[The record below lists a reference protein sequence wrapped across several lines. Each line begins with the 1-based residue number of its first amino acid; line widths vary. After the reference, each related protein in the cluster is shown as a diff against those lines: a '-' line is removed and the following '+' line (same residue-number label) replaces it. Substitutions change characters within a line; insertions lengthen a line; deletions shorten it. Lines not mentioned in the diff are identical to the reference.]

1 MSKKFWIIIGII
13 AVITIAAIFISRKN
27 SSDDSN
33 SSATNGKWDLSK
45 GTWTETQREAA
56 LNKLINDW
64 FPNIISK
71 NWDCVKN
78 KNAEKLLNDSISQIW
93 LNVTN
98 HVKSVGKDDSATYLA
113 FPIDVNKGWSD
124 LLENMKINGVYAYAL
139 EEAKTKLQ

>member
-64 FPNIISK
+64 FPHIISK

-78 KNAEKLLNDSISQIW
+78 KNAEKLVCDSIYQIS
-93 LNVTN
+93 LA
-98 HVKSVGKDDSATYLA
+98 ATKGGNYD
-113 FPIDVNKGWSD
+113 FPVSTYND
-124 LLENMKINGVYAYAL
+124 LLSKMKENGVYDLAL
-139 EEAKTKLQ
+139 AEAKQKLQ